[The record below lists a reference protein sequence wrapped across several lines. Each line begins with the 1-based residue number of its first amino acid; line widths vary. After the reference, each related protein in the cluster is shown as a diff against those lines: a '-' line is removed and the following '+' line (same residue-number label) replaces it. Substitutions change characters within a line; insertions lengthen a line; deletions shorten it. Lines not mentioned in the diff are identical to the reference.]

1 MAASLSLVLGGAAS
15 GKSSFAEALVLKQKK
30 NPLYIATAQAF
41 DPEMEA
47 KIAAHI
53 ASRGSKWT
61 TVEEP
66 FDLALA
72 LDQADAD
79 HAVLIDCVTLWLTNL
94 MLDNRDRDAALG
106 ELEAALEGC
115 KAPVTVVSNEVGQGI
130 APENA
135 MSRRFREW
143 QGRTNV
149 RLAARADLVVQ
160 VVAGLPNV
168 LKGTLP

>member
-1 MAASLSLVLGGAAS
+1 M
-15 GKSSFAEALVLKQKK
+15 
-30 NPLYIATAQAF
+30 
-41 DPEMEA
+41 
-47 KIAAHI
+47 
-53 ASRGSKWT
+53 
-61 TVEEP
+61 EEP
-66 FDLALA
+66 FDMALA

-94 MLDNRDRDAALG
+94 MLDNRDHDAALG

-115 KAPVTVVSNEVGQGI
+115 KASVTLVSNEVGQGI
-130 APENA
+130 VPENA

-143 QGRTNV
+143 QGRTNI